1 MAVYK
6 VGADGKSPQLGLKA
20 GDKVVTGGGTYTINA
35 DGSKTLDKSVTTGNY
50 NGSYND
56 VDYTQNLNYLMN
68 NGGSATD
75 VAKQVGNLETKLG
88 NSPNL
93 VSNSNQTALANAY
106 AYIDKM
112 NSEQQ
117 KGYDPSQDP
126 EYQAAMEMLRQAQAN
141 QPTYNNPFAGQLSD
155 LYNQIVNRDPFNYDV
170 NEDALYQQYARMYSE
185 NGRRAMEDTMGQTAS
200 LNGGYGSSYGSTA
213 SQQEYDR
220 YMQQLNNV
228 IPELYNQKYNEYQNE
243 GQGMFNQFALLN
255 QMASDDYNKYLDS
268 YNMWNNNLN
277 FAANNLQNAYD
288 RGYQNWAA
296 GMNQSNADRE
306 YQLAVDKFN
315 YQKQQDAT
323 KSTGSGVYTP
333 KQEQSDEIP
342 QNVTITNNN
351 GKGWVAINGTRYS
364 YQELEAM
371 VDSGK
376 VKETYNKNNN
386 TVTYTLV
393 K

>member
-1 MAVYK
+1 
-6 VGADGKSPQLGLKA
+6 
-20 GDKVVTGGGTYTINA
+20 
-35 DGSKTLDKSVTTGNY
+35 
-50 NGSYND
+50 
-56 VDYTQNLNYLMN
+56 
-68 NGGSATD
+68 
-75 VAKQVGNLETKLG
+75 
-88 NSPNL
+88 
-93 VSNSNQTALANAY
+93 
-106 AYIDKM
+106 M

-117 KGYDPSQDP
+117 KGYDPTQDP

-315 YQKQQDAT
+315 YQKQQDAA
-323 KSTGSGVYTP
+323 KSTGSGSGTQQ
-333 KQEQSDEIP
+333 KEQP
-342 QNVTITNNN
+342 TQ
-351 GKGWVAINGTRYS
+351 
-364 YQELEAM
+364 L
-371 VDSGK
+371 
-376 VKETYNKNNN
+376 TYNSVYNDLASLKAQNATRSEMNGVIQSALNQGVITKEQAN
-386 TVTYTLV
+386 TLLSKFGVR
-393 K
+393 